1 MASPPKV
8 RISPSPT
15 GYFHVGTGRTA
26 LLNWLFARQQ
36 GGSFLLRIEDTDEV
50 RNRPEWTEGIYEAMR
65 WLGLEWDDSYPQSRN
80 AERHRETA
88 GELLRAGHAYWCEC
102 TQEEVQARNQAN
114 GIKKPGYDRHCR
126 DRGLEGGPG
135 RVLRFRTP
143 DEGTVTRVDVVY
155 GTSEIDMADVD
166 DFVLLRANGSP
177 LFTLANAVD
186 DIDDGITHVIR
197 GSDHLSNVEKQILLR
212 RALGVD
218 EPVWAHLPM
227 LVNAQGKKL
236 SKRRDKVSME
246 MYRAEGILPEAMRNY
261 LGTLG
266 WAPPGDDEIVP
277 IETMLETFRLED
289 VNRNPGQFDPK
300 KLQAFN
306 GHYLR
311 ALPRGEFVDRVLDWY
326 RTTIVEP
333 MADVIQER
341 GATWPETLS
350 MTDFLL
356 HESPPVDTVSWTKAM
371 EKGPAREILEAAIT
385 SYESFD
391 DDGWTADAL
400 HAATEA
406 IAARVSLN
414 LGKAQAPIRVAV
426 TGRSVGPPL
435 FESLVV
441 LGRDRTL
448 ERLRRALAKLPA
460 SSA

>member
-15 GYFHVGTGRTA
+15 GQFHVGTGRTA
-26 LLNWLFARQQ
+26 LLNWLFARQR
-36 GGSFLLRIEDTDEV
+36 GGTFLLRIEDTDEA
-50 RNRPEWTEGIYEAMR
+50 RNRPEWTEGIFEAMR
-65 WLGLEWDDSYPQSRN
+65 WLGLEWDETYPQSRN
-80 AERHRETA
+80 ADRHREAA
-88 GELLRAGHAYWCEC
+88 GKLLAGGHAYWCEC
-102 TQEEVQARNQAN
+102 TQDEIQARNKAN
-114 GIKKPGYDRHCR
+114 GIKTPGYDGHCR
-126 DRGLEGGPG
+126 ARDLEGGPG
-135 RVLRFRTP
+135 RVLRFRAP
-143 DEGTVTRVDVVY
+143 EGETVTRVDVVY
-155 GTSEIDMADVD
+155 GTSGIDTSQIG

-177 LFTLANAVD
+177 LFVLANAVD

-197 GSDHLSNVEKQILLR
+197 GEDHLSNVEKQILLR
-212 RALGVD
+212 RALGVE

-227 LVNAQGKKL
+227 MVNAAGKKL
-236 SKRRDKVSME
+236 SKRRDKTSME

-261 LGTLG
+261 LGTIG

-277 IETMLETFRLED
+277 IEAMVEAFRLED

-300 KLQAFN
+300 KLLAFN
-306 GHYLR
+306 GAYLR
-311 ALPRGEFVDRVLDWY
+311 ALPREAFVDRVLDWY

-356 HESPPVDTVSWTKAM
+356 HDAPPVDVASWAKAM
-371 EKGPAREILEAAIT
+371 DKGPARQILDAALAAYEAIDA
-385 SYESFD
+385 
-391 DDGWTADAL
+391 DGWTAEAL
-400 HAATEA
+400 HATTEA
-406 IAARVSLN
+406 VAAGVDLN

-426 TGRSVGPPL
+426 TGRTVGPPL

-448 ERLRRALAKLPA
+448 ERLRRALAKLPPAA
-460 SSA
+460 S

>member
-1 MASPPKV
+1 MATPPKV

-36 GGSFLLRIEDTDEV
+36 GGTFLLRIEDTDEV
-50 RNRPEWTEGIYEAMR
+50 RNRPEWTEGIAEAMR
-65 WLGLEWDDSYPQSRN
+65 WLGLEWDETYAQSRN
-80 AERHRETA
+80 ADRHRETA
-88 GELLRAGHAYWCEC
+88 GRLFSGGHAYWCGC
-102 TQEEVQARNQAN
+102 TPEEVQARNAAN
-114 GIKKPGYDRHCR
+114 GVKTPGYDGHCR
-126 DRGLEGGPG
+126 DLGLEGGPG
-135 RVLRFRTP
+135 RALRFRTP
-143 DEGTVTRVDVVY
+143 AEGTVTRVDVVY
-155 GTSEIDMADVD
+155 GTKEVDVSTIE
-166 DFVLLRANGSP
+166 DFVLVRANGAP

-197 GSDHLSNVEKQILLR
+197 GADHLSNTEKQILLR
-212 RALGVD
+212 QALGVP

-227 LVNAQGKKL
+227 LVNASGKKL

-300 KLQAFN
+300 KLLAFN

-311 ALPRGEFVDRVLDWY
+311 TLPREQFVERALDWY
-326 RTTIVEP
+326 RSTIVEP

-350 MTDFLL
+350 MTDFFL
-356 HESPPVDTVSWTKAM
+356 HDAPPTDRDSWAKTM
-371 EKGPAREILEAAIT
+371 EKGPARQILEHTIAG
-385 SYESFD
+385 YEALDS
-391 DDGWTADAL
+391 DGWTADAVRDVV
-400 HAATEA
+400 TA
-406 IAARVSLN
+406 IGDGLELKA
-414 LGKAQAPIRVAV
+414 GKVQAPVRVAV
-426 TGRSVGPPL
+426 TGRTVGPPL
-435 FESLVV
+435 WESLVV

-448 ERLRRALAKLPA
+448 DRLRRALAKLPPA
-460 SSA
+460 SA